1 MSVVEVFRA
10 TAINITPDSMTFEVT
25 GPPTKVN
32 AFIGMM
38 KEYDLREVARSGRV
52 AMRRQLAFEY

>member
-1 MSVVEVFRA
+1 
-10 TAINITPDSMTFEVT
+10 
-25 GPPTKVN
+25 
-32 AFIGMM
+32 M